1 MQKIHFIIK
10 VVKWIDGFEVRG
22 GARMVAEKE
31 RVLMDLK
38 DVFEYAFDEIFV
50 TDEQGIVVRVN
61 STCERHYQLAAEE
74 LVGKHVKE
82 LQKDGIFY
90 PSATLE
96 VIEKKRPI
104 ELVQTTKSGEYLHV
118 RTRPVFDDE
127 GNLRRVIS
135 YSRDLTELY
144 QLRQKVEEM
153 DNQLK
158 TYKKE
163 LRETYEHEGLIF
175 KSLAMQKIVD
185 TIKKVSVVDSTVLV
199 LGETGVGKS
208 RLVRHLHE
216 VSHRKNES
224 FYEINCAALPTNLI
238 ESELFGYSGGSFTG
252 ANREGKKGLLE
263 SAHKGTL
270 FLDEIGEMPI
280 EIQAKL
286 LQVLQ
291 EKTFRPIGGRELK
304 KVDVRIVAATNR
316 DLSEMV
322 KQGTFR
328 KDLYYRLNV
337 IPIAIPPLRE
347 RTEDILPL
355 IYHYLQHFNKKYGR
369 DVKLA
374 PSTLQMFVGYPW
386 EGNNREIE
394 NVIERIVITVDDVVT
409 VQDLPLS
416 MQEAAV
422 EQSGQSLYKMLEEVE
437 RNIILKAYKTY
448 GSSYKVADFLQISQS
463 AATRKIKKFIEEE
476 ENIG

>member
-1 MQKIHFIIK
+1 
-10 VVKWIDGFEVRG
+10 
-22 GARMVAEKE
+22 MVAEKE
-31 RVLMDLK
+31 RVLMDLQ

-50 TDEQGIVVRVN
+50 TDDKGIVVRVN
-61 STCERHYQLAAEE
+61 SMCERHYQLSAKE

-82 LQKDGIFY
+82 LQKEGIFY

-96 VIEKKRPI
+96 VIEKKRPV

-175 KSLAMQKIVD
+175 KSIAMQKIIE

-252 ANREGKKGLLE
+252 ANREGKRGLLE

-270 FLDEIGEMPI
+270 FLDEIGEMPL

-316 DLSEMV
+316 DLSTMV

-337 IPIAIPPLRE
+337 IPISIPPLRE

-394 NVIERIVITVDDVVT
+394 NVIERIVITADDFVT
-409 VQDLPLS
+409 VEDLPLS
-416 MQEAAV
+416 MQEATV
-422 EQSGQSLYKMLEEVE
+422 EQSGQSLYRMLEEVE

-448 GSSYKVADFLQISQS
+448 GSSYKVAEFLQISQS

>member
-1 MQKIHFIIK
+1 
-10 VVKWIDGFEVRG
+10 
-22 GARMVAEKE
+22 MVAEKE
-31 RVLMDLK
+31 RVLMDLQ

-50 TDEQGIVVRVN
+50 TDEKGIVVRVN
-61 STCERHYQLAAEE
+61 STCERHYQLAAKE

-175 KSLAMQKIVD
+175 KSIAMQKIVE

-216 VSHRKNES
+216 VSNRKNES

-270 FLDEIGEMPI
+270 FLDEIGEMPL

-316 DLSEMV
+316 DLSMMV

-337 IPIAIPPLRE
+337 IPILIPPLRE
-347 RTEDILPL
+347 RSEDILPL
-355 IYHYLQHFNKKYGR
+355 IYHYLHHFNKKYGR
-369 DVKLA
+369 NVKLA

-394 NVIERIVITVDDVVT
+394 NVIERIVITADDIVT
-409 VQDLPLS
+409 IEDLPIA
-416 MQEAAV
+416 MQESTV

-448 GSSYKVADFLQISQS
+448 GSSYKVAEFLKISQS
-463 AATRKIKKFIEEE
+463 AATRKIKKLIEEE

>member
-1 MQKIHFIIK
+1 
-10 VVKWIDGFEVRG
+10 
-22 GARMVAEKE
+22 MVAEKE

-175 KSLAMQKIVD
+175 KSIAMQKIIE

-270 FLDEIGEMPI
+270 FLDEIGEMPL

-322 KQGTFR
+322 KRGTFR

-337 IPIAIPPLRE
+337 IPISIPPLRE

-355 IYHYLQHFNKKYGR
+355 VYHYLQHFNKKYVR

-394 NVIERIVITVDDVVT
+394 NVIERIVITADDVVT
-409 VQDLPLS
+409 IEDLPIA
-416 MQEAAV
+416 MQESTV

-437 RNIILKAYKTY
+437 RNIILKAYKTC
-448 GSSYKVADFLQISQS
+448 GSSYKVAEFLKISQS

>member
-1 MQKIHFIIK
+1 
-10 VVKWIDGFEVRG
+10 
-22 GARMVAEKE
+22 MVAEKE
-31 RVLMDLK
+31 RVLMDLQ

-50 TDEQGIVVRVN
+50 TDDKGIVVRVN
-61 STCERHYQLAAEE
+61 SMCERHYQLSAKE
-74 LVGKHVKE
+74 LVGKHVQE
-82 LQKDGIFY
+82 LQKEGIFY

-96 VIEKKRPI
+96 VIEKKRPV

-144 QLRQKVEEM
+144 QLRQKIEEM

-175 KSLAMQKIVD
+175 KSIAMQKIIE

-216 VSHRKNES
+216 VSNRKHES

-270 FLDEIGEMPI
+270 FLDEIGEMPL

-316 DLSEMV
+316 DLSTMV

-337 IPIAIPPLRE
+337 IPISIPPLRE
-347 RTEDILPL
+347 RTEDILPI

-394 NVIERIVITVDDVVT
+394 NVIERIVITTDDFVMVE
-409 VQDLPLS
+409 DLPLS
-416 MQEAAV
+416 MQEATV
-422 EQSGQSLYKMLEEVE
+422 EQSGQSLYRMLEEVE
-437 RNIILKAYKTY
+437 RNIIIKAYKTY
-448 GSSYKVADFLQISQS
+448 GSSYKVAEFLQISQS
-463 AATRKIKKFIEEE
+463 AATRKIKKFIPH
-476 ENIG
+476 

>member
-1 MQKIHFIIK
+1 
-10 VVKWIDGFEVRG
+10 
-22 GARMVAEKE
+22 MVAEKE

-270 FLDEIGEMPI
+270 FLDEIGEMPL

-355 IYHYLQHFNKKYGR
+355 IYHYLQQFNKKYGR

-409 VQDLPLS
+409 VEDLPLS

-448 GSSYKVADFLQISQS
+448 GSSYKVAEFLQISQS

>member
-1 MQKIHFIIK
+1 MDLKLG
-10 VVKWIDGFEVRG
+10 V
-22 GARMVAEKE
+22 ARMVAEKE

-216 VSHRKNES
+216 VSHRKHES

-270 FLDEIGEMPI
+270 FLDEIGEMPL

-409 VQDLPLS
+409 VEDLPLS

-448 GSSYKVADFLQISQS
+448 GSSYKVAEFLQISQS

-476 ENIG
+476 EKIG

>member
-1 MQKIHFIIK
+1 
-10 VVKWIDGFEVRG
+10 
-22 GARMVAEKE
+22 MVAEKE
-31 RVLMDLK
+31 RVLMDLQ

-50 TDEQGIVVRVN
+50 TDEKGIVVRVN
-61 STCERHYQLAAEE
+61 STCERHYQLAAKE

-118 RTRPVFDDE
+118 RTRPVFDEE

-175 KSLAMQKIVD
+175 KSIAMQKIVE

-216 VSHRKNES
+216 VSNRKNES

-270 FLDEIGEMPI
+270 FLDEIGEMPL

-316 DLSEMV
+316 DLSMMV

-337 IPIAIPPLRE
+337 IPIVIPPLRE

-355 IYHYLQHFNKKYGR
+355 IYHYLQHFNEKYVR
-369 DVKLA
+369 NVKLA

-394 NVIERIVITVDDVVT
+394 NVIERIVITADDIVT
-409 VQDLPLS
+409 IEDLPIA
-416 MQEAAV
+416 MQESTV

-448 GSSYKVADFLQISQS
+448 GSSYKVAEFLKISQS
-463 AATRKIKKFIEEE
+463 AATRKIKKLIEEE

>member
-1 MQKIHFIIK
+1 
-10 VVKWIDGFEVRG
+10 
-22 GARMVAEKE
+22 MVAEKE

-96 VIEKKRPI
+96 VIERKRPI

-270 FLDEIGEMPI
+270 FLDEIGEMPL

-316 DLSEMV
+316 DLSMMV

-409 VQDLPLS
+409 VEDLPLS
-416 MQEAAV
+416 MQEVAV

-448 GSSYKVADFLQISQS
+448 GSSYKVAEFLQISQS

>member
-1 MQKIHFIIK
+1 MDWKLG
-10 VVKWIDGFEVRG
+10 V
-22 GARMVAEKE
+22 ARMVAEKE
-31 RVLMDLK
+31 RVLMDLQ

-50 TDEQGIVVRVN
+50 TDEKGIVVRVN
-61 STCERHYQLAAEE
+61 STCERHYQLAAKE

-175 KSLAMQKIVD
+175 KSIAMQKIVE

-216 VSHRKNES
+216 VSNRKNES

-252 ANREGKKGLLE
+252 ASREGKKGLLE

-270 FLDEIGEMPI
+270 FLDEIGEMPL

-316 DLSEMV
+316 DLSMMV

-337 IPIAIPPLRE
+337 IPILIPPLRE

-355 IYHYLQHFNKKYGR
+355 IYHYLQHFNAKYGR
-369 DVKLA
+369 NVKLA

-394 NVIERIVITVDDVVT
+394 NVIERIVITADDIVT
-409 VQDLPLS
+409 IEDLPIA
-416 MQEAAV
+416 MQESTV

-448 GSSYKVADFLQISQS
+448 GSSYKVAEFLKISQS
-463 AATRKIKKFIEEE
+463 AATRKIKKLIEEE

>member
-1 MQKIHFIIK
+1 
-10 VVKWIDGFEVRG
+10 
-22 GARMVAEKE
+22 MVAEKE

-270 FLDEIGEMPI
+270 FLDEIGEMPL

-316 DLSEMV
+316 DLSMMV

-409 VQDLPLS
+409 VEDLPLS
-416 MQEAAV
+416 MQEVAV

-448 GSSYKVADFLQISQS
+448 GSSYKVAEFLQISQS

>member
-1 MQKIHFIIK
+1 MDMRQG
-10 VVKWIDGFEVRG
+10 V
-22 GARMVAEKE
+22 ARMVAEKE
-31 RVLMDLK
+31 RVLMDLQ

-50 TDEQGIVVRVN
+50 TDDKGIVVRVN
-61 STCERHYQLAAEE
+61 SMCERHYQLSAKE
-74 LVGKHVKE
+74 LVGKHVQE
-82 LQKDGIFY
+82 LQKEGIFY

-96 VIEKKRPI
+96 VIEKERPV
-104 ELVQTTKSGEYLHV
+104 ELVQTTKLGEYLHV
-118 RTRPVFDDE
+118 RTRPVFDE
-127 GNLRRVIS
+127 QGNLRRVIS

-144 QLRQKVEEM
+144 QLRKKVEEM

-175 KSLAMQKIVD
+175 KSIAMQKIVE
-185 TIKKVSVVDSTVLV
+185 TIKKVSVVDSTVLI

-270 FLDEIGEMPI
+270 FLDEIGEMPL
-280 EIQAKL
+280 EIQSKL

-291 EKTFRPIGGRELK
+291 EKTFRPVGGRDLK

-322 KQGTFR
+322 KEGTFR

-337 IPIAIPPLRE
+337 IPISIPPLRE

-355 IYHYLQHFNKKYGR
+355 VYHYLHHFNKKYGR

-394 NVIERIVITVDDVVT
+394 NVIERIVITADDFVT
-409 VQDLPLS
+409 VEDLPLS
-416 MQEAAV
+416 MQEATV
-422 EQSGQSLYKMLEEVE
+422 EQSGQSLYRMLEEVE

-448 GSSYKVADFLQISQS
+448 GSSYKVAEFLQISQS

>member
-1 MQKIHFIIK
+1 MDWKLG
-10 VVKWIDGFEVRG
+10 V
-22 GARMVAEKE
+22 ARMVAEKE
-31 RVLMDLK
+31 RVLMDLQ

-50 TDEQGIVVRVN
+50 TDEKGIVVRVN
-61 STCERHYQLAAEE
+61 STCERHYQLAAKE

-175 KSLAMQKIVD
+175 KSIAMQKIVE

-216 VSHRKNES
+216 VSNRKNES

-270 FLDEIGEMPI
+270 FLDEIGEMPL

-316 DLSEMV
+316 DLSMMV

-337 IPIAIPPLRE
+337 IPILIPPLRE
-347 RTEDILPL
+347 RSEDILPL
-355 IYHYLQHFNKKYGR
+355 IYHYLHHFNKKYGR
-369 DVKLA
+369 NVKLA

-394 NVIERIVITVDDVVT
+394 NVIERIVITADDIVT
-409 VQDLPLS
+409 IEDLPIA
-416 MQEAAV
+416 MQESTV

-448 GSSYKVADFLQISQS
+448 GSSYKVAEFLKISQS
-463 AATRKIKKFIEEE
+463 AATRKIKKLIEEE

>member
-1 MQKIHFIIK
+1 
-10 VVKWIDGFEVRG
+10 
-22 GARMVAEKE
+22 MVAEKE
-31 RVLMDLK
+31 RMLMDLQ

-50 TDEQGIVVRVN
+50 TDDKGIVVRVN
-61 STCERHYQLAAEE
+61 SMCERHYQLSAKE
-74 LVGKHVKE
+74 LVGKHVQE
-82 LQKDGIFY
+82 LQKEGIFY

-96 VIEKKRPI
+96 VIEKKRPV

-175 KSLAMQKIVD
+175 KSIAMQKIIE

-270 FLDEIGEMPI
+270 FLDEIGEMPL

-316 DLSEMV
+316 DLSMMV

-337 IPIAIPPLRE
+337 IPISIPPLRD

-394 NVIERIVITVDDVVT
+394 NVIERIVITADDFVT
-409 VQDLPLS
+409 VEDLPLS
-416 MQEAAV
+416 MQETTV
-422 EQSGQSLYKMLEEVE
+422 EQSGQSLYRMLEEVE

-448 GSSYKVADFLQISQS
+448 GSSYKVAEFLQISQS

>member
-1 MQKIHFIIK
+1 MDWKLG
-10 VVKWIDGFEVRG
+10 V
-22 GARMVAEKE
+22 ARMVAEKE
-31 RVLMDLK
+31 RVLMDLQ

-50 TDEQGIVVRVN
+50 TDEKGIVVRVN
-61 STCERHYQLAAEE
+61 STCERHYQLAAKE

-175 KSLAMQKIVD
+175 KSIAMQKIVE

-216 VSHRKNES
+216 VSNRKNES

-238 ESELFGYSGGSFTG
+238 ESELFGYAGGSFTG

-270 FLDEIGEMPI
+270 FLDEIGEMPL

-316 DLSEMV
+316 DLSMMV

-337 IPIAIPPLRE
+337 IPILIPPLRE

-355 IYHYLQHFNKKYGR
+355 IYHYLQHFNGKYGR
-369 DVKLA
+369 NVKLA

-394 NVIERIVITVDDVVT
+394 NVIERIVITADDIVT
-409 VQDLPLS
+409 IEDLPIA
-416 MQEAAV
+416 MQESTV

-448 GSSYKVADFLQISQS
+448 GSSYKVAEFLKISQS
-463 AATRKIKKFIEEE
+463 AATRKIKKLIEEE

>member
-1 MQKIHFIIK
+1 MDLKLG
-10 VVKWIDGFEVRG
+10 V
-22 GARMVAEKE
+22 ARMVAEKE

-127 GNLRRVIS
+127 GNLKRVIS

-216 VSHRKNES
+216 VSHRKHES

-270 FLDEIGEMPI
+270 FLDEIGEMPL

-409 VQDLPLS
+409 VEDLPLS

-448 GSSYKVADFLQISQS
+448 GSSYKVAEFLQISQS

>member
-1 MQKIHFIIK
+1 MDLKLG
-10 VVKWIDGFEVRG
+10 V
-22 GARMVAEKE
+22 ARMVAEKE

-82 LQKDGIFY
+82 LQKNGIFY

-322 KQGTFR
+322 KQGRFR

-337 IPIAIPPLRE
+337 IPIVIPPLKE

-374 PSTLQMFVGYPW
+374 PGTLQMFVGYPW

-409 VQDLPLS
+409 VEDLPLS

-448 GSSYKVADFLQISQS
+448 GSSYKVAEFLQISQS

>member
-1 MQKIHFIIK
+1 
-10 VVKWIDGFEVRG
+10 
-22 GARMVAEKE
+22 MVAEKE
-31 RVLMDLK
+31 RVLMDLQ

-50 TDEQGIVVRVN
+50 TDDKGIVVRVN
-61 STCERHYQLAAEE
+61 SMCERHYQLSAKE

-82 LQKDGIFY
+82 LQKEGIFY

-96 VIEKKRPI
+96 VIEKKRPV

-175 KSLAMQKIVD
+175 KSIAMQKIVE

-270 FLDEIGEMPI
+270 FLDEIGEMPL

-316 DLSEMV
+316 DLSTMV
-322 KQGTFR
+322 KQGAFR

-337 IPIAIPPLRE
+337 LPISIPPLRE

-394 NVIERIVITVDDVVT
+394 NVIERIVITADDFVT
-409 VQDLPLS
+409 VEDLPLS
-416 MQEAAV
+416 MQEATV
-422 EQSGQSLYKMLEEVE
+422 EQSGQSLYRMLEEVE

-448 GSSYKVADFLQISQS
+448 GSSYKVAEFLQISQS

-476 ENIG
+476 EKIG

>member
-1 MQKIHFIIK
+1 
-10 VVKWIDGFEVRG
+10 
-22 GARMVAEKE
+22 MVAEKE
-31 RVLMDLK
+31 RMLMDLQ

-50 TDEQGIVVRVN
+50 TDDKGIVVRVN
-61 STCERHYQLAAEE
+61 SMCERHYQLSAKE
-74 LVGKHVKE
+74 LVGKHVQE
-82 LQKDGIFY
+82 LQKEGIFY

-96 VIEKKRPI
+96 VIEKKRPV

-175 KSLAMQKIVD
+175 KSIAMQKIIE

-270 FLDEIGEMPI
+270 FLDEIGEMPL

-316 DLSEMV
+316 DLSMMV

-337 IPIAIPPLRE
+337 IPISIPSLRD

-394 NVIERIVITVDDVVT
+394 NVIERIVITADDFVT
-409 VQDLPLS
+409 VEDLPLS
-416 MQEAAV
+416 MQETTV
-422 EQSGQSLYKMLEEVE
+422 EQSGQSLYRMLEEVE

-448 GSSYKVADFLQISQS
+448 GSSYKVAEFLQISQS

>member
-1 MQKIHFIIK
+1 
-10 VVKWIDGFEVRG
+10 
-22 GARMVAEKE
+22 MVGEKE
-31 RVLMDLK
+31 RVLMDLQ

-50 TDEQGIVVRVN
+50 TDEKGIVVRVN
-61 STCERHYQLAAEE
+61 STCERHYQLAAKE

-118 RTRPVFDDE
+118 RTRPVFDNE

-175 KSLAMQKIVD
+175 KSIAMQKIVE

-216 VSHRKNES
+216 VSNRKNES
-224 FYEINCAALPTNLI
+224 FHEINCAALPTNLI

-263 SAHKGTL
+263 SAHRGTL
-270 FLDEIGEMPI
+270 FLDEIGEMPL

-316 DLSEMV
+316 DLSMMV

-337 IPIAIPPLRE
+337 IPILIPPLRE

-355 IYHYLQHFNKKYGR
+355 IYHYLQHFNEKYGR
-369 DVKLA
+369 KVKLA
-374 PSTLQMFVGYPW
+374 PSTLQIFVGYPW

-394 NVIERIVITVDDVVT
+394 NVIERIVITADDIVT
-409 VQDLPLS
+409 IEDLPIA
-416 MQEAAV
+416 MQESTV

-448 GSSYKVADFLQISQS
+448 GSSYKVAEFLKISQS
-463 AATRKIKKFIEEE
+463 AATRKIKKLIEEE

>member
-1 MQKIHFIIK
+1 
-10 VVKWIDGFEVRG
+10 
-22 GARMVAEKE
+22 MVAEKE
-31 RVLMDLK
+31 RVLMDLQ

-50 TDEQGIVVRVN
+50 TDDKGIVVRVN
-61 STCERHYQLAAEE
+61 SMCERHYQLSAKE

-82 LQKDGIFY
+82 LQKEGIFY

-96 VIEKKRPI
+96 VIEKKRPV

-175 KSLAMQKIVD
+175 KSIAMQKIIE

-270 FLDEIGEMPI
+270 FLDEIGEMPL

-316 DLSEMV
+316 DLSTMV

-337 IPIAIPPLRE
+337 IPISIPPLRE

-394 NVIERIVITVDDVVT
+394 NVIERIVITADDFVT
-409 VQDLPLS
+409 VEDLPLS
-416 MQEAAV
+416 MQEATV
-422 EQSGQSLYKMLEEVE
+422 EQSGQSLYRMLEEVE

-448 GSSYKVADFLQISQS
+448 GSSYKVAEFLQISQS
-463 AATRKIKKFIEEE
+463 AATRKVKKFIEEE

>member
-1 MQKIHFIIK
+1 MDLKLG
-10 VVKWIDGFEVRG
+10 V
-22 GARMVAEKE
+22 ARMVAEKE

-104 ELVQTTKSGEYLHV
+104 ELVQNTKSGEYLHV

-216 VSHRKNES
+216 VSHRKHES

-270 FLDEIGEMPI
+270 FLDEIGEMPL

-316 DLSEMV
+316 DLSMMV

-409 VQDLPLS
+409 VEDLPLS

-448 GSSYKVADFLQISQS
+448 GSSYKVAEFLQISQS

>member
-1 MQKIHFIIK
+1 
-10 VVKWIDGFEVRG
+10 
-22 GARMVAEKE
+22 MVAEKE

-175 KSLAMQKIVD
+175 KSIAMQKIIE

-270 FLDEIGEMPI
+270 FLDEIGEMPL

-316 DLSEMV
+316 DLSEMM
-322 KQGTFR
+322 KRGTFR

-337 IPIAIPPLRE
+337 IPISIPPLRE

-355 IYHYLQHFNKKYGR
+355 VYHYLQRFNKKYGR

-394 NVIERIVITVDDVVT
+394 NVIERIVITADDIVT
-409 VQDLPLS
+409 IEDLPIA
-416 MQEAAV
+416 MQESTV

-437 RNIILKAYKTY
+437 RNIILKAYKTC
-448 GSSYKVADFLQISQS
+448 GSSYKVAEFLKISQS

>member
-1 MQKIHFIIK
+1 
-10 VVKWIDGFEVRG
+10 
-22 GARMVAEKE
+22 MVAEKE
-31 RVLMDLK
+31 RVLMDLQ

-50 TDEQGIVVRVN
+50 TDDKGIVVRVN
-61 STCERHYQLAAEE
+61 SMCERHYQLSAKE

-82 LQKDGIFY
+82 LQKEGIFY

-96 VIEKKRPI
+96 VIEKKRPV

-175 KSLAMQKIVD
+175 KSIAMQKIIE

-208 RLVRHLHE
+208 RLVCHLHE

-270 FLDEIGEMPI
+270 FLDEIGEMPL

-316 DLSEMV
+316 DLSTMV

-337 IPIAIPPLRE
+337 IPISIPPLRE

-394 NVIERIVITVDDVVT
+394 NVIERIVITADDFVT
-409 VQDLPLS
+409 VEDLPLS
-416 MQEAAV
+416 MQEATV
-422 EQSGQSLYKMLEEVE
+422 EQSGQSLYRMLEEVE

-448 GSSYKVADFLQISQS
+448 GSSYKVAEFLQISQS

>member
-1 MQKIHFIIK
+1 MDLKLG
-10 VVKWIDGFEVRG
+10 V
-22 GARMVAEKE
+22 ARMVAEKE

-82 LQKDGIFY
+82 LQKNGIFY

-216 VSHRKNES
+216 VSHRKHEN

-409 VQDLPLS
+409 VEDLPLS

-448 GSSYKVADFLQISQS
+448 GSSYKVAEFLQISQS

>member
-1 MQKIHFIIK
+1 
-10 VVKWIDGFEVRG
+10 
-22 GARMVAEKE
+22 MVAEKE

-347 RTEDILPL
+347 RTEDVLPL

-409 VQDLPLS
+409 VEDLPLS

-448 GSSYKVADFLQISQS
+448 GSSYKVAEFLQISQS

>member
-1 MQKIHFIIK
+1 MDLKLG
-10 VVKWIDGFEVRG
+10 V
-22 GARMVAEKE
+22 ARMVAEKE

-216 VSHRKNES
+216 VSHRKYES

-270 FLDEIGEMPI
+270 FLDEIGEMPL

-337 IPIAIPPLRE
+337 IPIVIPPLRE

-409 VQDLPLS
+409 VEDLPLS

-448 GSSYKVADFLQISQS
+448 GSSYKVAEFLQISQS

>member
-1 MQKIHFIIK
+1 
-10 VVKWIDGFEVRG
+10 
-22 GARMVAEKE
+22 MVAEKE

-216 VSHRKNES
+216 VSHRKHES

-238 ESELFGYSGGSFTG
+238 ESELFGYSGGAFTG

-270 FLDEIGEMPI
+270 FLDEIGEMPL

-316 DLSEMV
+316 DLSMMV

-409 VQDLPLS
+409 VEDLPLS

-448 GSSYKVADFLQISQS
+448 GSSYKVAEFLQISQS

>member
-1 MQKIHFIIK
+1 
-10 VVKWIDGFEVRG
+10 
-22 GARMVAEKE
+22 MVAEKE
-31 RVLMDLK
+31 RVLMDLQ

-50 TDEQGIVVRVN
+50 TDDKGIVVRVN
-61 STCERHYQLAAEE
+61 SMCERHYQLSAKE

-82 LQKDGIFY
+82 LQKEGIFY

-96 VIEKKRPI
+96 VIEKKRPV

-175 KSLAMQKIVD
+175 KSITMQKIIE

-216 VSHRKNES
+216 VSHRKNDS

-270 FLDEIGEMPI
+270 FLDEIGEMPL

-316 DLSEMV
+316 DLSTMV

-337 IPIAIPPLRE
+337 IPISIPPLRE

-394 NVIERIVITVDDVVT
+394 NVIERIVITADDFVMVE
-409 VQDLPLS
+409 DLPLS
-416 MQEAAV
+416 MQEATV
-422 EQSGQSLYKMLEEVE
+422 EQSGQSLYRMLEEVE

-448 GSSYKVADFLQISQS
+448 GSSYKVAEFLQISQS

>member
-1 MQKIHFIIK
+1 MDLKLG
-10 VVKWIDGFEVRG
+10 V
-22 GARMVAEKE
+22 ARMVAEKE

-270 FLDEIGEMPI
+270 FLDEIGEMPL

-316 DLSEMV
+316 DLGEMV

-355 IYHYLQHFNKKYGR
+355 IYHYLQQFNKKYGR

-409 VQDLPLS
+409 VEDLPLS

-448 GSSYKVADFLQISQS
+448 GSSYKVAEFLQISQS

>member
-1 MQKIHFIIK
+1 
-10 VVKWIDGFEVRG
+10 
-22 GARMVAEKE
+22 MVAEKE

-316 DLSEMV
+316 DLSMMV

-355 IYHYLQHFNKKYGR
+355 IYHYLQQFNKKYGR

-409 VQDLPLS
+409 VEDLPLS

-448 GSSYKVADFLQISQS
+448 GSSYKVAKFLQISQS

>member
-1 MQKIHFIIK
+1 MDLKLG
-10 VVKWIDGFEVRG
+10 V
-22 GARMVAEKE
+22 ARMVAEKE

-82 LQKDGIFY
+82 LQKNGIFY

-216 VSHRKNES
+216 VSHRKHES

-409 VQDLPLS
+409 VEDLPLS

-422 EQSGQSLYKMLEEVE
+422 EQSGRSLYKMLEEVE

-448 GSSYKVADFLQISQS
+448 GSSYKVAEFLQISQS
-463 AATRKIKKFIEEE
+463 ATTRKIKKFIEEE

>member
-1 MQKIHFIIK
+1 
-10 VVKWIDGFEVRG
+10 
-22 GARMVAEKE
+22 MVAEKE

-175 KSLAMQKIVD
+175 KSIAMQKIVD
-185 TIKKVSVVDSTVLV
+185 TIKKISVVDSTVLV

-270 FLDEIGEMPI
+270 FLDEIGEMPL

-322 KQGTFR
+322 KRGTFR

-337 IPIAIPPLRE
+337 IPISIPPLRE

-355 IYHYLQHFNKKYGR
+355 VYHYLQHFNKKYGR

-394 NVIERIVITVDDVVT
+394 NVIERIVITADDIVT
-409 VQDLPLS
+409 IEDLPIA
-416 MQEAAV
+416 MQESTV

-437 RNIILKAYKTY
+437 RNIILKAYKTC
-448 GSSYKVADFLQISQS
+448 GSSYKVAEFLKISQS

>member
-1 MQKIHFIIK
+1 
-10 VVKWIDGFEVRG
+10 
-22 GARMVAEKE
+22 MVAEKE
-31 RVLMDLK
+31 RVLMDLQ

-50 TDEQGIVVRVN
+50 TDDKGIVVRVN
-61 STCERHYQLAAEE
+61 SMCERHYQLSAKE
-74 LVGKHVKE
+74 LVGKHVQE
-82 LQKDGIFY
+82 LQKEGIFY

-96 VIEKKRPI
+96 VIEKKRPV

-118 RTRPVFDDE
+118 RTRPVFDEQGD
-127 GNLRRVIS
+127 LRRVIS

-144 QLRQKVEEM
+144 QLRKKVEEM

-175 KSLAMQKIVD
+175 KSIAMQKIVE

-270 FLDEIGEMPI
+270 FLDEIGEMPL
-280 EIQAKL
+280 EVQAKL

-291 EKTFRPIGGRELK
+291 EKTFRPVGGRDLK

-322 KQGTFR
+322 KEGTFR

-337 IPIAIPPLRE
+337 IPISIPPLRE

-355 IYHYLQHFNKKYGR
+355 IYHYLHHFNKKYGR

-394 NVIERIVITVDDVVT
+394 NVIERIVITADDFVT
-409 VQDLPLS
+409 VEDLPLS
-416 MQEAAV
+416 MQEATV
-422 EQSGQSLYKMLEEVE
+422 EQSGQSLYRMLEEVE

-448 GSSYKVADFLQISQS
+448 GSSYKVAEFLQISQS

>member
-1 MQKIHFIIK
+1 MDWKLG
-10 VVKWIDGFEVRG
+10 V
-22 GARMVAEKE
+22 ARMVAEKE
-31 RVLMDLK
+31 RVLMDLQ

-50 TDEQGIVVRVN
+50 TDEKGIVVRVN
-61 STCERHYQLAAEE
+61 STCERHYQLAAKE

-175 KSLAMQKIVD
+175 KSIAMQKIVE

-224 FYEINCAALPTNLI
+224 FYEINCAALPMNLI
-238 ESELFGYSGGSFTG
+238 EAELFGYSGGSFTG

-270 FLDEIGEMPI
+270 FLDEIGEMPL

-316 DLSEMV
+316 DLSAMV

-337 IPIAIPPLRE
+337 IPIFIPPLRE

-355 IYHYLQHFNKKYGR
+355 VYHYLQHFNKKYGR

-409 VQDLPLS
+409 VEDLPLS
-416 MQEAAV
+416 MQEATV
-422 EQSGQSLYKMLEEVE
+422 EQSGQSLYRMLEEVE

-448 GSSYKVADFLQISQS
+448 GSSYKVAEFLQISQS
-463 AATRKIKKFIEEE
+463 AATRKIKKFVEEE

>member
-1 MQKIHFIIK
+1 
-10 VVKWIDGFEVRG
+10 
-22 GARMVAEKE
+22 MVAEKE

-104 ELVQTTKSGEYLHV
+104 ELVQTTKSEEYLHV

-208 RLVRHLHE
+208 RLVRYLHE
-216 VSHRKNES
+216 VSHRKHES

-270 FLDEIGEMPI
+270 FLDEIGEMPL

-374 PSTLQMFVGYPW
+374 PGTLQMFVGYPW

-409 VQDLPLS
+409 VEDLPLS

-448 GSSYKVADFLQISQS
+448 GSSYKVAEFLQISQS